1 MEKSVHLAIAS
12 VPFQQWK
19 EVYEEAEAFYR
30 GTIFPELDKPFFVTE
45 NELEKKKE
53 CSCGC
58 MDENSVT
65 ANLRQIQKI
74 GFFCDDLRLY
84 LDTHPEDQQ
93 ALSMF
98 KDVLKRKKILM
109 KEFALSHYPLTV
121 DCIADIY
128 EQNPES
134 TCYCWKEG
142 MIPWEKVCE

>member
-1 MEKSVHLAIAS
+1 MEKNIHLAIAS

-19 EVYEEAEAFYR
+19 EPYKEAEAFFR

-45 NELEKKKE
+45 DELEKKKE
-53 CSCGC
+53 GSCSC
-58 MDENSVT
+58 MDENTVT
-65 ANLRQIQKI
+65 AKLKQIQKV

-98 KDVLKRKKILM
+98 KDILKQKKTLM
-109 KEFALSHYPLTV
+109 KKFALAHYPLTV

-128 EQNPES
+128 VENPAS
-134 TCYCWKEG
+134 DCYCWKEG
-142 MIPWEKVCE
+142 PIPWERECK